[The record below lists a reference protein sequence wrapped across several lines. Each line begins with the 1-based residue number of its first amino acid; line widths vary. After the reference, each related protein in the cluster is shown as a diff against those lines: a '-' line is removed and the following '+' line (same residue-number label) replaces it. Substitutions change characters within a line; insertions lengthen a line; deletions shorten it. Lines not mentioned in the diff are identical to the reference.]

1 MNLVLFSEASSIIFI
16 HLIFAILAILVGAI
30 QLICKKGTVFH
41 RALGYVWVI
50 AMLVICFSSFG
61 IKTIM
66 PSGILGGF
74 SPIHLLSIW
83 VLFQLARGIYFARTH
98 DIAHHRKCMVYTYVG
113 GLLIAGMFTLMP
125 GRFLYKVFIA
135 SWL

>member
-1 MNLVLFSEASSIIFI
+1 MNLVLFSEAGPIIFL
-16 HLIFAILAILVGAI
+16 HLMFALLAIVVGAI
-30 QLICKKGTVFH
+30 QLICKKGTALH
-41 RALGYVWVI
+41 KGLGYVWVI
-50 AMLVICFSSFG
+50 AMVVICLSSFG

-66 PSGILGGF
+66 PSGIFGGF

-83 VLFQLARGIYFARTH
+83 VLFQLARGIYFARKH
-98 DIAHHRKCMVYTYVG
+98 DIARHRKCMVYTYVG